1 MCHQVII
8 LMGFF
13 CVLVQVKE
21 VHAKMLEVQKV
32 CQHKVMQT
40 QNQVDQLEALNT
52 KVSIQTFFI
61 SKCEIV
67 YNRIKLIA

>member
-1 MCHQVII
+1 
-8 LMGFF
+8 
-13 CVLVQVKE
+13 
-21 VHAKMLEVQKV
+21 MLEVQKV